1 MITKH
6 FDVNEEGCSIRCTL
20 YCQDPKSIRRIIL
33 FGHGFGGHKD
43 NKAAAKL
50 AERGISKYK
59 GLALIAFDWPCH
71 GEDGRKNL
79 LLEDCDHYLT
89 LMLDTCRSRFNAQEI
104 YANATSFG
112 GYLFLKYIADHG
124 NPFRKAVF
132 RCPAID
138 MLGVMNAT
146 ILTPDDREKLAHG
159 KPVLAGF
166 DRKVK
171 ISRDFLEA
179 LKSAD
184 IRTHEYLDWAEDI
197 LILHGTK
204 DELIP
209 MESSADF
216 ADNNLIE
223 FVPITNADHRFTD
236 PKTMDEAI
244 HQTLEFF
251 SIHS

>member
-1 MITKH
+1 MITRH

-20 YCQDPKSIRRIIL
+20 YCQDPKTIRRVIL

-89 LMLDTCRSRFNAQEI
+89 LMLNTCRSRFQAQEI
-104 YANATSFG
+104 YGNATSFG
-112 GYLFLKYIADHG
+112 GYLFLKYIAEHG
-124 NPFRKAVF
+124 NPFQKVVF
-132 RCPAID
+132 RCPAVD
-138 MLGVMNAT
+138 MLAALNDT
-146 ILTPDDREKLAHG
+146 ILTPLEKEKLSHG

-171 ISRDFLEA
+171 ISTDFLEA
-179 LKSAD
+179 LKKAD
-184 IRTHEYLDWAEDI
+184 ITKYDYLDWAEDL

-209 MESSADF
+209 PASTAEF
-216 ADNNLIE
+216 ADNNLIDY
-223 FVPITNADHRFTD
+223 VPIENADHRFTD

-244 HQTLEFF
+244 HRTLEFLF
-251 SIHS
+251 A